1 MLASIDAKPEVASLD
16 IHCFAL
22 NLKVKARK
30 PPLSG
35 RDQDGI
41 LAWNYMMTE
50 EDAVNGA
57 SKMLANDIKPE
68 LEIYDPADIKYL
80 NLFISRGIIKK
91 PYWISAL
98 FNGNG
103 TFPMPELMMTMMR
116 ALPPESLMSIIGI
129 GAAQFPMLAMGIVLG
144 MHVRVGLEDNVMYAP
159 GELAK
164 SNAQMVE
171 RVVRLAK
178 ELGRPIATPT
188 QAREMMGLGAPR
200 EYNMPARS

>member
-1 MLASIDAKPEVASLD
+1 
-16 IHCFAL
+16 
-22 NLKVKARK
+22 
-30 PPLSG
+30 
-35 RDQDGI
+35 
-41 LAWNYMMTE
+41 MMTE